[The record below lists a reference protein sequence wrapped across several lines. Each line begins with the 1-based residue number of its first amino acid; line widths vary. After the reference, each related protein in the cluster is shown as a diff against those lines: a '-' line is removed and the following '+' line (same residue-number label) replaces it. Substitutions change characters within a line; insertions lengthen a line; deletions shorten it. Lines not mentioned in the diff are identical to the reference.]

1 MKTHQANFNLR
12 RVTGF
17 TLIEMAIVVV
27 LIGILATMAAPMFA
41 NTLPRIK
48 ARAEARNIL
57 ATLRTA
63 RSRAIAENAQYGV
76 YFDANSR
83 TYALFKDKV
92 NLAGKTYEGGDSLI
106 GVPKV
111 LDGSAVY
118 NGINFLGGCVVML
131 PTGAASQSGSVG
143 INSTCGDSP
152 FAVSVLAA
160 TGKTKIQ

>member
-1 MKTHQANFNLR
+1 MKTHRANSNLR
-12 RVTGF
+12 RIAGF

-27 LIGILATMAAPMFA
+27 LIGILATMAGPMFA
-41 NTLPRIK
+41 KTLPRIK

-76 YFDANSR
+76 NFDANTG
-83 TYALFKDKV
+83 TYFLFKDKV
-92 NLAGKTYEGGDSLI
+92 NLTAKTYEGGDSI
-106 GVPKV
+106 VGVPKV
-111 LDGSAVY
+111 LDGSTVY
-118 NGINFLGGCVVML
+118 NGINFLSSCVVML

-143 INSTCGDSP
+143 INSSCGDSP
-152 FAVSVLAA
+152 FMVSVLAA